1 MPPPIKDEWIEPCD
15 FRSFSGS
22 ADVVSDAGISVI
34 RPSAMR
40 RRRSVLRSAPLTGAR
55 KCLSRPAGQKYGLR
69 EVGRPK

>member
-22 ADVVSDAGISVI
+22 AEVVSDAGISVI

-40 RRRSVLRSAPLTGAR
+40 RRRSVLAFRALHRGP
-55 KCLSRPAGQKYGLR
+55 
-69 EVGRPK
+69 